1 MSSENEKREPNV
13 GINID
18 NYVRVSNSNNNNEDT
33 CNMPPWHP
41 TYQTQPQGTDPLTNS
56 FLGYGYDVDT
66 KDTCTAISQKRLV
79 HLCI

>member
-1 MSSENEKREPNV
+1 MKKREPNV

-18 NYVRVSNSNNNNEDT
+18 NYVRVSNNNNENT

-56 FLGYGYDVDT
+56 FLGYGYDVYT
-66 KDTCTAISQKRLV
+66 KDTHIVIS
-79 HLCI
+79 